1 MSHSKYWYLK
11 SSSFKASSY
20 LVDSRFTKS
29 EAQLL
34 FRLRSKTVNLKVNFP
49 KMYQDNLCKMCK
61 LFPESQAHLLQCPEI
76 VPQLKLVCLK
86 NMDEENLIYSNIE
99 NQLKIVKMYSQVME
113 FRKSFLENEEE

>member
-1 MSHSKYWYLK
+1 MTNEDIGIITKNRFKTVVKKKTENLALKELNKLKISDSKSSYLK

-76 VPQLKLVCLK
+76 VP
-86 NMDEENLIYSNIE
+86 S
-99 NQLKIVKMYSQVME
+99 
-113 FRKSFLENEEE
+113 